1 LITANYYL
9 IALITLSV
17 SHNLSCFRAQGHGRI
32 SMTEAEWLSGRTIR
46 MCNEW
51 RELDR
56 GETLK
61 KKGKQGFA
69 GKERQKRNAETED
82 K

>member
-1 LITANYYL
+1 MI
-9 IALITLSV
+9 
-17 SHNLSCFRAQGHGRI
+17 
-32 SMTEAEWLSGRTIR
+32 EAEWLSGRTIR